1 MGLRSRILGGG
12 DASAARAKRPQALAA
27 SLSAPPAEGLDWL
40 GRPPSPRAGWL
51 YRILLWLG
59 EAFVFRVC
67 RVDVQVEGREHPPDG
82 GFMAICALHRSWVD
96 PLLVIRALPLEPRI
110 WFLGS
115 GPTAFDR
122 RWKERVLHR
131 TGGIL
136 PVWRGGADV
145 AVHVRAAEAV
155 IAEGAVLAL
164 FMEGAVAG
172 PPDRPGR
179 LRDGSTFLA
188 LRTGAPIVPI
198 AVCGTDEL
206 YRGKRIAVRIL
217 APTSPAELLGDDW
230 SGVPEPGTRGE
241 IRTARALTRAIA
253 ARIEDAVAAAYP
265 GTLIPPGASPALDLV
280 GASLPLRDTTR
291 TRRRC
296 AYRWGRGQAD
306 RPPSGTTHPVATQPE
321 TRSRSRASRTP
332 ANQSR
337 PRRSLGSIQAWTCVM
352 PSLT

>member
-1 MGLRSRILGGG
+1 
-12 DASAARAKRPQALAA
+12 
-27 SLSAPPAEGLDWL
+27 
-40 GRPPSPRAGWL
+40 
-51 YRILLWLG
+51 
-59 EAFVFRVC
+59 
-67 RVDVQVEGREHPPDG
+67 
-82 GFMAICALHRSWVD
+82 MAICALHRSWVD
-96 PLLVIRALPLEPRI
+96 PLVVILGHCRSSRAIR
-110 WFLGS
+110 FLGFL
-115 GPTAFDR
+115 GADGFDG

-265 GTLIPPGASPALDLV
+265 GTLDPPEHPRRWTWLARL
-280 GASLPLRDTTR
+280 LPLRDTTPISSQMFPLLGAGV
-291 TRRRC
+291 RRIVHRV
-296 AYRWGRGQAD
+296 GR
-306 RPPSGTTHPVATQPE
+306 P
-321 TRSRSRASRTP
+321 TRSRLSRRRDLGPGRRGHPQTSRDP
-332 ANQSR
+332 GGRSGRSR
-337 PRRSLGSIQAWTCVM
+337 PGRV
-352 PSLT
+352 